1 MSDTLI
7 SLIESAI
14 KHEEWCRDQASVE
27 EKHFWDGW
35 SAEAVR
41 AGHVVAT
48 VTTSAR
54 GTGHVVIVTRRLMV
68 MSEEGKT
75 LAYVPDT
82 EQSTRVA
89 SRNIRQAGGLDAY
102 ARRLVT
108 SEYGAEFPVKAR
120 HCA

>member
-1 MSDTLI
+1 MNTTA
-7 SLIESAI
+7 LIESAI
-14 KHEEWCRDQASVE
+14 KHEEWCFEQARPE
-27 EKHFWDGW
+27 DKHFWDGW
-35 SAEAVR
+35 SADAVR

-68 MSEEGKT
+68 MSPEGKA
-75 LAYVPDT
+75 LAYVPGT
-82 EQSTRVA
+82 EQTTRVA

-108 SEYGAEFPVKAR
+108 SEYGAEFPVKAN
-120 HCA
+120 HVI